1 MKIAVGGSGR
11 KRSILRFTATLMAVV
26 VCVLAIVA
34 AVMFWPASTAG
45 PCVVERRTTIGEVP
59 EASGLAISR
68 RTPGII
74 WSHNDSG
81 NDSILYA
88 LDVDGMLRGRVRV
101 PVRTRD
107 WEDVAAGHC
116 PAGDCLYI
124 GDIGDNR
131 HARASILIHRVPEPA
146 PGDGETAKPETFKGT
161 YPDGPHNAEAMFVI
175 GEQVFIVTR
184 DQFGAIY
191 RATLPRAG
199 SLEMTFERIA
209 ELHMAPVTDA
219 EASPDET
226 SVVIRTSKVAVVYR
240 AADLVRGGQL
250 PQPFSIPIEG
260 LMEPQGEGV
269 ALDVNGTVYLAS
281 EGRPWKRG
289 GRFIRLT
296 CQK

>member
-1 MKIAVGGSGR
+1 MS
-11 KRSILRFTATLMAVV
+11 SILRFIAILMVIVVGVLGIAAT
-26 VCVLAIVA
+26 
-34 AVMFWPASTAG
+34 VMFWPASTAG
-45 PCVVERRTTIGEVP
+45 PCVVEQRATVAQLP

-68 RTPGII
+68 RTKDII

-81 NDSILYA
+81 NESVLYA
-88 LDVDGMLRGRVRV
+88 LDVNGVLRGRVRV

-107 WEDVAAGHC
+107 WEDVSAGRC
-116 PAGDCLYI
+116 PTGDCLYI

-131 HARASILIHRVPEPA
+131 QARTSILIHRVPEPV
-146 PGDGETAKPETFKGT
+146 PGDAETAKPETFKGT

-175 GEQVFIVTR
+175 GEQIFIVTR
-184 DQFGAIY
+184 DRFGAIY
-191 RATLPRAG
+191 RATIPRAG

-226 SVVIRTSKVAVVYR
+226 SVVIRTSKLAVVYR

-250 PQPFSIPIEG
+250 PQGFSIPIEG

-269 ALDVNGTVYLAS
+269 ALETNGTMFLAS
-281 EGRPWKRG
+281 EGRPWNRG
-289 GRFIRLT
+289 GRFIRLRCALPAAT
-296 CQK
+296 PVN

>member
-1 MKIAVGGSGR
+1 MS
-11 KRSILRFTATLMAVV
+11 SILRFTVKLLVVIVGLLGIAAT
-26 VCVLAIVA
+26 
-34 AVMFWPASTAG
+34 VMFWPASTAG
-45 PCVVERRTTIGEVP
+45 PCVVERRSTIAELP

-68 RTPGII
+68 RTKDII

-81 NDSILYA
+81 NESVLYA
-88 LDVDGMLRGRVRV
+88 LDVNGVLRGRVRV

-107 WEDVAAGHC
+107 WEDVSAGRC

-131 HARASILIHRVPEPA
+131 HARGSILIHRVPEPV
-146 PGDGETAKPETFKGT
+146 PGDAETAKPETFKGI
-161 YPDGPHNAEAMFVI
+161 YADGPHNAEAMFVI
-175 GEQVFIVTR
+175 GEDVFIVTR

-219 EASPDET
+219 EASPDES

-240 AADLVRGGQL
+240 AAALVRGGQL
-250 PQPFSIPIEG
+250 PQGVTVPIEG

-269 ALDVNGTVYLAS
+269 ALGGDGTMYLAS

-289 GRFIRLT
+289 GRFIRLR
-296 CQK
+296 CPR